1 MRTPPRL
8 IISNGTR
15 ANDGTGDTL
24 RDAAD
29 KMNQNF
35 ERIWHDIYSPEE
47 IRPGRGFVARVG
59 EDNPD
64 SGGFSISIRNLVT
77 DSDQVL
83 KISRW
88 DTNEKAFKFD
98 GMASGNPAVISNRE
112 LSIFSNDSDDKYS
125 LLAIM
130 SGDIKYSDSGAGYWT
145 FTKTSRVASVGQL
158 DSGDSYYISL
168 QGIW

>member
-8 IISNGTR
+8 ILANGTR

-29 KMNQNF
+29 KINQNF
-35 ERIWHDIYSPEE
+35 ERIWGDIYNAEE
-47 IRPGRGFVARVG
+47 IRPGRGFVVSIGTDA
-59 EDNPD
+59 PD
-64 SGGFSISIRNLVT
+64 SGEVSVSLGNLVT

-88 DTNEKAFKFD
+88 DNNDKSFKFD
-98 GMASGNPAVISNRE
+98 GMSGGSPAVISGRE

-125 LLAIM
+125 LKAIL
-130 SGDIKYSDSGAGYWT
+130 SGTVSYSDSGAGYWT
-145 FTKTSRVASVGQL
+145 FTKTARVASVGQL

-168 QGIW
+168 NGIW

>member
-8 IISNGTR
+8 SISNGTR

-29 KMNQNF
+29 KINHNF
-35 ERIWHDIYSPEE
+35 ERIWGDIYTTEPV
-47 IRPGRGFVARVG
+47 RPGRGFVG
-59 EDNPD
+59 SLGSDIPD
-64 SGGFSISIRNLVT
+64 SGEFSFLLENLQS

-98 GMASGNPAVISNRE
+98 GLYQGNPAVISNRE

-125 LLAIM
+125 LKAILTG
-130 SGDIKYSDSGAGYWT
+130 SVTYSDSGSGYWT
-145 FTKTSRVASVGQL
+145 FTKSSKVASVGQL

>member
-8 IISNGTR
+8 ILANGTR

-29 KMNQNF
+29 KINRNF
-35 ERIWHDIYSPEE
+35 ERIWGDIYSTEPT
-47 IRPGRGFVARVG
+47 RPGRGFVASI
-59 EDNPD
+59 DSSLPD
-64 SGGFSISIRNLVT
+64 SGGFSITLANLVT

-88 DTNEKAFKFD
+88 DTNDKAFKFD
-98 GMASGNPAVISNRE
+98 GMSAGSPAVISNRE

-125 LLAIM
+125 LVAIFNGNV
-130 SGDIKYSDSGAGYWT
+130 SYSDSGAGYWT
-145 FTKTSRVASVGQL
+145 FTKTSRVASFGTV

>member
-8 IISNGTR
+8 FLANGTR

-29 KMNQNF
+29 KINQNF
-35 ERIWHDIYSPEE
+35 ERIWGDIYNAEPV
-47 IRPGRGFVARVG
+47 RPGRGFVASI
-59 EDNPD
+59 DSSLPD
-64 SGGFSISIRNLVT
+64 SGEFSVSLGNLVT

-83 KISRW
+83 KIARW
-88 DTNEKAFKFD
+88 DTNEKSFMWD
-98 GMASGNPAVISNRE
+98 GTATISGRE
-112 LSIFSNDSDDKYS
+112 LSIFSNDSDDKYK
-125 LLAIM
+125 LMAIL
-130 SGDIKYSDSGAGYWT
+130 SGNVSYSDSGAGYWT
-145 FTKTSRVASVGQL
+145 FTKTSRVAAFGSI